1 VTFGNGLGKG
11 SERRG
16 WRGWVAG
23 KTVSDHM
30 RDAIRGGKP
39 EKEAILYVRSQCS
52 CARTS
57 NKRMR
62 ELYASLSGKGE

>member
-1 VTFGNGLGKG
+1 MTFGNGSEKGNGK
-11 SERRG
+11 RG
-16 WRGWVAG
+16 WIGGRSIA
-23 KTVSDHM
+23 DHM
-30 RDAIRGGKP
+30 RDAIRDGKP

-52 CARTS
+52 CGGRS